1 MPDRSSRHTVLY
13 WNRATPELYAVIR
26 EQAPPELDPA
36 FIETEDPAEARAK
49 LARSEFVIVADWA
62 LTAADLEAAPRL
74 RMVQHQGVGYE
85 RIDTAALAARKIPLC
100 LCPAGTA
107 TGVGEH
113 TMTLIL
119 AVLKQVVLAHNA
131 LVQGKWLQWTLRP
144 LTRDLEGKTLGLVGF
159 GRTGRATAQ
168 RALGFGVRLLACD
181 PYVTLTPEER
191 ARFGG
196 IELVSREQLLRESD
210 VVVCH
215 VPLTDETRHM
225 VDRAFL
231 AQMKPT
237 AYLVNISRGGV
248 VDQEALVDALRQ
260 RRIAGAGLDV
270 FTPEPLAPGHPL
282 TTLDNVVLTPHIG
295 AGTLDAFRTKMR
307 FALGNILRVVQ
318 GDPPLE
324 RVPGT

>member
-1 MPDRSSRHTVLY
+1 MSDRPDRHRVLY

-26 EQAPPELDPA
+26 DEAPPELEPV
-36 FIETEDPAEARAK
+36 FVETEDPAEARAK
-49 LARSEFVIVADWA
+49 LASAEFLLIADWA
-62 LTAADLEAAPRL
+62 LSARDIEGAPRL

-85 RIDTAALAARKIPLC
+85 RIDTAALAVRKIPLC

-113 TMTLIL
+113 TMALIL
-119 AVLKQVVLAHNA
+119 AVLKQVVRAHNA
-131 LVQGKWLQWTLRP
+131 LVQGQWLQWTLRP
-144 LTRDLEGKTLGLVGF
+144 LTRDLEGKTLGLIGF

-181 PYVTLTPEER
+181 PYITLTQDER

-196 IELVSREQLLRESD
+196 IELVSRERLLRESD

-231 AQMKPT
+231 AQMKPS

-282 TTLDNVVLTPHIG
+282 TTLDNVVLTPHVG

-307 FALGNILRVVQ
+307 FALGNIRRVVQ
-318 GDPPLE
+318 GEPPLE
-324 RVPGT
+324 RVPGA

>member
-1 MPDRSSRHTVLY
+1 MAERHPVLY

-26 EQAPPELDPA
+26 EQAPPALDPW
-36 FIETEDPAEARAK
+36 FLETDEPAEARAK
-49 LARSEFVIVADWA
+49 LARAEFLIIADWA
-62 LTAADLEAAPRL
+62 LTAADLEGAPRL
-74 RMVQHQGVGYE
+74 RLVQHQGVGYE

-113 TMTLIL
+113 TMMLIL
-119 AVLKQVVLAHNA
+119 AVLKQVVRAHNA
-131 LVQGKWLQWTLRP
+131 LVEGRWLQWALRP
-144 LTRDLEGKTLGLVGF
+144 LTRDLDGKTLGLVGF

-181 PYVTLTPEER
+181 PYITLTPEER
-191 ARFGG
+191 ARYGG
-196 IELVSREQLLRESD
+196 IELVSRERLLRESD

-215 VPLTDETRHM
+215 VPLTAETRHM

-231 AQMKPT
+231 ALMQPT
-237 AYLVNISRGGV
+237 AYLINISRGGV
-248 VDQEALVDALRQ
+248 VDQEALVEALRE

-270 FTPEPLAPGHPL
+270 FTPEPLSPGHPL
-282 TTLDNVVLTPHIG
+282 TTLDNVVLTPHVG
-295 AGTLDAFRTKMR
+295 AGTLDAFRTKMQ
-307 FALGNILRVVQ
+307 FALGNIDRVLA
-318 GDPPLE
+318 GEPPLE

>member
-1 MPDRSSRHTVLY
+1 MPDRPTVLY

-26 EQAPPELDPA
+26 EEAPPDLRPE
-36 FIETEDPAEARAK
+36 FIETDDPGEAQARLGRAEF
-49 LARSEFVIVADWA
+49 LLIADWA
-62 LTAADLEAAPRL
+62 LDAGAIEAAPRL

-113 TMTLIL
+113 TMALIL
-119 AVLKQVVLAHNA
+119 AVMKQVVLAHNA
-131 LVQGKWLQWTLRP
+131 LVQGRWLQWTLRP
-144 LTRDLEGKTLGLVGF
+144 LTRDLDGKTLGLIGF

-168 RALGFGVRLLACD
+168 RALGFGVRLLAHD
-181 PYVTLTPEER
+181 PYITLRPEER

-196 IELVSREQLLRESD
+196 IELVPRERLLREAD

-215 VPLTDETRHM
+215 VPLTAETRHM
-225 VDRAFL
+225 VDREFL
-231 AQMKPT
+231 ARMKPT
-237 AYLVNISRGGV
+237 AYLINISRGGV
-248 VDQEALVDALRQ
+248 VDQDALVEALRA

-270 FTPEPLAPGHPL
+270 FTPEPLTPGHPL
-282 TTLDNVVLTPHIG
+282 TTLDNVVLTPHVG

-307 FALGNILRVVQ
+307 FAFANILRFAR
-318 GDPPLE
+318 GAEPEE

>member
-1 MPDRSSRHTVLY
+1 MTRMSDQPTVLY

-26 EQAPPELDPA
+26 AELPPGFRAEFL
-36 FIETEDPAEARAK
+36 ETADPAEAAAK
-49 LARSEFVIVADWA
+49 LAGAEYVLIADWA
-62 LTAADLEAAPRL
+62 LGAADIEAAPRL

-85 RIDTAALAARKIPLC
+85 RIDVAALAARKIPLC

-119 AVLKQVVLAHNA
+119 AVLKQVVAAHNA
-131 LVQGKWLQWTLRP
+131 LVEGRWLQWALRP
-144 LTRDLEGKTLGLVGF
+144 RTRDLDGKTLGLIGF

-168 RALGFGVRLLACD
+168 RALGFGVRLLAHD
-181 PYVTLTPEER
+181 PYITLTPEER

-196 IELVSREQLLRESD
+196 IELVSRERLLRESD

-215 VPLTDETRHM
+215 VPLTAETRHM

-231 AQMKPT
+231 AQMRPG
-237 AYLVNISRGGV
+237 AYLINISRGGV
-248 VDQEALVDALRQ
+248 VDQDALVEALRA

-270 FTPEPLAPGHPL
+270 FTPEPLPPGHPL
-282 TTLDNVVLTPHIG
+282 ATLDNVVLTPHLG

-307 FALGNILRVVQ
+307 FALENIRRFHL
-318 GDPPLE
+318 GEPPLE

>member
-1 MPDRSSRHTVLY
+1 MSDRSDGHRVLY

-26 EQAPPELDPA
+26 EESPPELDPE
-36 FIETEDPAEARAK
+36 FLESEDPAEARTK
-49 LARSEFVIVADWA
+49 LARAEYLLIADWA
-62 LTAADLEAAPRL
+62 LSAKDVDAAPRL

-85 RIDTAALAARKIPLC
+85 RIDTVALAARKIPLC

-113 TMTLIL
+113 TLTLIL
-119 AVLKQVVLAHNA
+119 AVLKQVVRAHNA
-131 LVQGKWLQWTLRP
+131 LVSGQWLQWTLRP
-144 LTRDLEGKTLGLVGF
+144 LTRDLEGKTLGLIGF

-181 PYVTLTPEER
+181 PYISLTPEER
-191 ARFGG
+191 AHYGG
-196 IELVSREQLLRESD
+196 LELVSRERLLRESD

-225 VDRAFL
+225 VNRAFL
-231 AQMKPT
+231 GQMKHS
-237 AYLVNISRGGV
+237 AYLINISRGGV
-248 VDQEALVDALRQ
+248 VDQDALVEALRE

-282 TTLDNVVLTPHIG
+282 TTLDNVVLTPHVG

-307 FALGNILRVVQ
+307 FALGNMRRVVQ
-318 GDPPLE
+318 GEPPLE
-324 RVPGT
+324 RVTGA

>member
-1 MPDRSSRHTVLY
+1 MPDRHPVLY

-26 EQAPPELDPA
+26 DEAPSGLLPEFLD
-36 FIETEDPAEARAK
+36 TDDPAEARTK
-49 LARSEFVIVADWA
+49 LARAEFLLIADWA
-62 LTAADLEAAPRL
+62 LGAADIEAAPRL

-113 TMTLIL
+113 TLTLIL
-119 AVLKQVVLAHNA
+119 ALLKQVVVAHNA
-131 LVQGKWLQWTLRP
+131 LVQGRWLQWTLRP
-144 LTRDLEGKTLGLVGF
+144 LTRDLEGKTLGLIGF

-168 RALGFGVRLLACD
+168 RALGFGVRLLAHD
-181 PYVTLTPEER
+181 PYITLTPEER

-196 IELVSREQLLRESD
+196 VELVSRERLLRESD
-210 VVVCH
+210 IVVCH
-215 VPLTDETRHM
+215 VPLTAETRHM
-225 VDRAFL
+225 VNREFL

-237 AYLVNISRGGV
+237 AYLINISRGGV
-248 VDQEALVDALRQ
+248 VEQNALVEALRS

-270 FTPEPLAPGHPL
+270 FTPEPLTPGHPL
-282 TTLDNVVLTPHIG
+282 TTLDNVVLTPHVG

-307 FALGNILRVVQ
+307 FALGNIQRVAD
-318 GDPPLE
+318 GEPPLE